1 MLSINVIEYSVILL
15 LKALTNATEIAI
27 RIGKC
32 AINRYIK
39 LTQNI
44 IQKEQPSG
52 AFSSTFLIL
61 PFVSSAVSIPA
72 IVLGKFKI
80 SQVYVIMKLI
90 SNKLIIIVY
99 FVFCLIV
106 YKCIAYY
113 SSIILQLQ

>member
-1 MLSINVIEYSVILL
+1 MYIFSYLFITLSNHLNNLSIMLSINVIEYSVIFE

-44 IQKEQPSG
+44 MQKLQPNG

-61 PFVSSAVSIPA
+61 PFVSSDVSKPA
-72 IVLGKFKI
+72 IVLGKFSI
-80 SQVYVIMKLI
+80 SHT
-90 SNKLIIIVY
+90 
-99 FVFCLIV
+99 
-106 YKCIAYY
+106 
-113 SSIILQLQ
+113 